1 MFGFEKFREGQ
12 YEVIKNIMNHQSTI
26 FVSETASGKSLTY
39 IIGSIIM
46 AKQFEGMSIVIS
58 PLIAL
63 MLDQLDHLPYD
74 LPAACISSLIN
85 YEQRQHILNL
95 IKEKKVKLLFI
106 TPEMLLTDI
115 LFHLKQFPPI
125 NFVCID

>member
-1 MFGFEKFREGQ
+1 M
-12 YEVIKNIMNHQSTI
+12 IKNTINHQSTI

-39 IIGSIIM
+39 IISSIIM
-46 AKQFEGMSIVIS
+46 AKQCEGMTIVIS

-63 MLDQLDHLPYD
+63 MLDQLDHLPME

-85 YEQRQHILNL
+85 YEQRNHILTM

-106 TPEMLLTDI
+106 TP
-115 LFHLKQFPPI
+115 
-125 NFVCID
+125 